1 MMEPQNILTAYKN
14 FPHLIQITW
23 GTTAVLIIAIVI
35 LTINLKFWRAAK
47 RKKEANQQKAQAK
60 FESLILEYL
69 YSQNDN
75 PNYLSTKQLVIIDA
89 FAHPIKVKWK
99 RRIIVKILYNL
110 LSEVSGEMSDIIKKF
125 YFRTGLYKYALFK
138 LKSKK
143 WEVIGKGIEQL
154 TRFKI
159 IEAHQRVK
167 PFLNHPRDE
176 VRKEAHI
183 YMVSLFGFEGLSFLN
198 TIEEPMSEWA
208 QIEILETLQEIESQE
223 FCDIKLWLKSNNR
236 SVVLFA
242 LKLAKIYNQF
252 EVNETLMELLSHPD
266 KDIRVQTIEVLTHL
280 YGIEAKEMLKA
291 NFNDLSLEE
300 QISFFKLLEKLVM
313 PNDEPFVEK
322 HLFHKNFEIQLL
334 ALKILKSINL
344 DKFLHIKEDTEK
356 SSNSD
361 ILEYVNNL

>member
-1 MMEPQNILTAYKN
+1 MEPQNILTTYKN
-14 FPHLIQITW
+14 FPHLIQIAW
-23 GTTAVLIIAIVI
+23 GTSALLITAIVI
-35 LTINLKFWRAAK
+35 LAINLKFWRHSK
-47 RKKEANQQKAQAK
+47 RKKVARQQEAKEK
-60 FESLILEYL
+60 FEGLLLEYL
-69 YSQNDN
+69 YSQSDN
-75 PNYLSTKQLVIIDA
+75 PNYLSTRQWVIIDV
-89 FAHPIKVKWK
+89 FIDPIKVKWK

-110 LSEVSGEMSDIIKKF
+110 LEEVSGEMSDIIKKF
-125 YFRTGLYKYALFK
+125 YFRTGLYKYALLK

-143 WEVIGKGIEQL
+143 WEVVGKGIVQL

-159 IEAHQRVK
+159 IEAHKRVK
-167 PFLNHPRDE
+167 PFLDHPRDE

-183 YMVSLFGFEGLSFLN
+183 YMVSLFGFDGLNFLN

-208 QIEILETLQEIESQE
+208 QIEILETLQQIESKE
-223 FCDIKLWLKSNNR
+223 VCDIKLWLKSKNR
-236 SVVLFA
+236 YVVLFA

-266 KDIRVQTIEVLTHL
+266 KEIRVQTIEVLTHL

-291 NFNDLSLEE
+291 NFNELSLEE
-300 QISFFKLLEKLVM
+300 QISFFELLEKLVM

-322 HLFHKNFEIQLL
+322 HLFHNNFEIQLL

-344 DKFLHIKEDTEK
+344 DKFLHIKEDCEK
-356 SSNSD
+356 ISDSD